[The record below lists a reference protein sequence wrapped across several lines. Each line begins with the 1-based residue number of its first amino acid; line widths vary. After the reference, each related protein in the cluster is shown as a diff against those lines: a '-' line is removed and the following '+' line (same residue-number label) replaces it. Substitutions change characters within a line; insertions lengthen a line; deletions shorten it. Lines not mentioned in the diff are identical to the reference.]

1 MTGRVNRY
9 NPNKHTGYIYNIV
22 NGLTCM
28 FKDSDVLYVCSV
40 VECPILDIAK
50 AHVVDDF
57 CNEYVVTL
65 NMHNNTVLKGYVK
78 PDDLDVI
85 DCIKYNRHDYDML
98 LGSASYEHS
107 LNVI

>member
-1 MTGRVNRY
+1 M
-9 NPNKHTGYIYNIV
+9 INIF
-22 NGLTCM
+22 N
-28 FKDSDVLYVCSV
+28 DSDVLYICSV

-50 AHVVDDF
+50 AHIVDDF

-65 NMHNNTVLKGYVK
+65 NMHNHTIVKGYVK
-78 PDDLDVI
+78 PSELDII
-85 DCIKYNRHDYDML
+85 DSIKYNKHDYDML

>member
-1 MTGRVNRY
+1 MYQRGTQRKGKVLN
-9 NPNKHTGYIYNIV
+9 
-22 NGLTCM
+22 M
-28 FKDSDVLYVCSV
+28 FNDSDVLYVCSV

-65 NMHNNTVLKGYVK
+65 NMHNQPVLKGYVK
-78 PDDLDVI
+78 PDELDII
-85 DCIKYNRHDYDML
+85 DCIKYNRDDYDML
-98 LGSASYEHS
+98 LGSACCEHS

>member
-1 MTGRVNRY
+1 MLQSVRKCDILIMYQRGKQRKVRVAN
-9 NPNKHTGYIYNIV
+9 
-22 NGLTCM
+22 M
-28 FKDSDVLYVCSV
+28 FNDSDVLYVCSV

-57 CNEYVVTL
+57 CNEYVVTI

-78 PDDLDVI
+78 PSDLDII
-85 DCIKYNRHDYDML
+85 DCIKYDRHDYDML
-98 LGSASYEHS
+98 LGNAGYEHS

>member
-1 MTGRVNRY
+1 
-9 NPNKHTGYIYNIV
+9 
-22 NGLTCM
+22 M

-65 NMHNNTVLKGYVK
+65 KMHNHTVLKGYVK
-78 PDDLDVI
+78 PSELDII
-85 DCIKYNRHDYDML
+85 DCIKYDRNDYDML
-98 LGSASYEHS
+98 LGNASYEHS
-107 LNVI
+107 LNVRYRTGKEC

>member
-1 MTGRVNRY
+1 MCQRGTQRKGKVLN
-9 NPNKHTGYIYNIV
+9 
-22 NGLTCM
+22 M
-28 FKDSDVLYVCSV
+28 FNDSAVLYVCSV

-65 NMHNNTVLKGYVK
+65 NMHNLHVLRGYVK
-78 PDDLDVI
+78 PDELDII
-85 DCIKYNRHDYDML
+85 DCIKYNRDDYDML
-98 LGSASYEHS
+98 LGSAGYEHS

>member
-1 MTGRVNRY
+1 
-9 NPNKHTGYIYNIV
+9 
-22 NGLTCM
+22 M

-65 NMHNNTVLKGYVK
+65 NMHNNPVLKGYVK
-78 PDDLDVI
+78 PSELDII
-85 DCIKYNRHDYDML
+85 DSIKYDRDDYNML
-98 LGSASYEHS
+98 LGNAGYDNS
-107 LNVI
+107 LTVI